1 MPDSGNPLQ
10 SVDEAEMIRRAQA
23 LGPTLKQRR
32 PQALHNRRLSDA
44 TITDLVAGGF
54 FKILQPKRLGG
65 LELPYGSQVAISA
78 ALAEYCGA
86 SSWLCTVVATH
97 HWMLGKFEPAAQDDV
112 WGKNPDIIAC
122 SAFGFS
128 DANVTP
134 VDGGYKVSG
143 RWIYASGSHAAQW
156 AIISI
161 PVEAANGH
169 DRMFALVPR
178 ADFEVLDNWRSVAL
192 RASGSNDIVVKDAF
206 IPTYRTMPRD
216 VIDRVN
222 SPGTAVNTGTTY
234 SLPTFG
240 VFNLT
245 PIGTALGLAR
255 STLRYFTDSMKQR
268 RNVMGAKLHELQNMQ
283 MRVSHAS
290 AEIDAAHVIA
300 ANHVRFLQATAEKRG
315 TIDRETILRLQRD
328 CAYIGHI
335 CQNAVARLVDVLGAG
350 GLNEENE
357 AQINQ
362 ADLKGVCSHITMGWD
377 ANSVPYGKYLL
388 GVEHKGLI

>member
-1 MPDSGNPLQ
+1 MPDSGTQ
-10 SVDEAEMIRRAQA
+10 HQAIDEAEMIRRAHA
-23 LGPTLKQRR
+23 LGPTLRQRR
-32 PQALHNRRLSDA
+32 PQALHDRRLSDQ
-44 TITDLVAGGF
+44 TITDLVSGGF
-54 FKILQPKRLGG
+54 FKILQPARLGG

-86 SSWLCTVVATH
+86 ASWLCTVVATH

-112 WGKNPDIIAC
+112 WGKNTDTIAC

-128 DANVTP
+128 EANVKP
-134 VDGGYKVSG
+134 VDGGYQVSG
-143 RWIYASGSHAAQW
+143 RWIYASGSHAAAW

-161 PVEAANGH
+161 PVEVANGH

-178 ADFEVLDNWRSVAL
+178 SDFEVLDNWRSVAL

-216 VIDRVN
+216 VIDRIN

-255 STLRYFTDSMKQR
+255 GTLRYFTESMKQR

-290 AEIDAAHVIA
+290 AEIDAAHTIA
-300 ANHVRFLQATAEKRG
+300 ASHVSFLQTAAEKRDA
-315 TIDRETILRLQRD
+315 IDRETILRIQRD